1 MSLILYH
8 SKSMGIT
15 EFQIKIIK
23 WSFVQ
28 FNYIEIYFHCQKNW
42 NNLNTM
48 YWIYLLVANM
58 GVSQKYL
65 EFLGLISGFIF
76 TSRYIRK
83 IVYPH
88 GKDRIMVSNA
98 YMFNVVT
105 AYLNNPIRYH
115 CTRVLVLKLQNR
127 ELLFSCPDASWTLT

>member
-1 MSLILYH
+1 
-8 SKSMGIT
+8 
-15 EFQIKIIK
+15 
-23 WSFVQ
+23 
-28 FNYIEIYFHCQKNW
+28 
-42 NNLNTM
+42 
-48 YWIYLLVANM
+48 M

-83 IVYPH
+83 IVYPSS
-88 GKDRIMVSNA
+88 KNSIMVSYA
-98 YMFNVVT
+98 DMFNVVT

-127 ELLFSCPDASWTLT
+127 ELLFSCPDAS

>member
-1 MSLILYH
+1 
-8 SKSMGIT
+8 
-15 EFQIKIIK
+15 
-23 WSFVQ
+23 
-28 FNYIEIYFHCQKNW
+28 
-42 NNLNTM
+42 M

-76 TSRYIRK
+76 TSRYIRE
-83 IVYPH
+83 IVYPY

-127 ELLFSCPDASWTLT
+127 ELLFSCPDAL

>member
-1 MSLILYH
+1 
-8 SKSMGIT
+8 
-15 EFQIKIIK
+15 
-23 WSFVQ
+23 
-28 FNYIEIYFHCQKNW
+28 
-42 NNLNTM
+42 M

-83 IVYPH
+83 IVYPSN
-88 GKDRIMVSNA
+88 KDRIMVSYA
-98 YMFNVVT
+98 HMFDVVT
-105 AYLNNPIRYH
+105 TYLNNPIRYH

-127 ELLFSCPDASWTLT
+127 ELLFSCPDAS